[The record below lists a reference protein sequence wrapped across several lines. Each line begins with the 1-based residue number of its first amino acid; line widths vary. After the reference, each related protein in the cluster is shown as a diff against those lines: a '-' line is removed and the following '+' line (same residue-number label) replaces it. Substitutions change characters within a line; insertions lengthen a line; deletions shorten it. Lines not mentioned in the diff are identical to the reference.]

1 MIYSHKSNQNS
12 TFFRHPFQL
21 CFRYST
27 RYFLSEHA
35 AGSWT
40 PLSKTKLV
48 TMGKNWMIHRIA
60 ILERSTDRMN
70 NCFCPDSKNHCSIAG
85 ALNKNTVPAM
95 SRPRHVVRKR
105 HQNEWLLMSSN
116 TYFKER
122 SSIYDNEK
130 KTWPHIYWYL
140 IFCSKILLTNL
151 GLFYFFSY
159 YIFQYI
165 FLLIFN
171 RLIFIIIT
179 KYSTI
184 N

>member
-1 MIYSHKSNQNS
+1 MYCRWDLAKVYGKKSTSTIDLYSQIKSE
-12 TFFRHPFQL
+12 FQL

-27 RYFLSEHA
+27 SYLLSEHA

-85 ALNKNTVPAM
+85 ALNKNTVPAV

-105 HQNEWLLMSSN
+105 HHTEWLLMFSN
-116 TYFKER
+116 IL
-122 SSIYDNEK
+122 SK
-130 KTWPHIYWYL
+130 KDAL
-140 IFCSKILLTNL
+140 
-151 GLFYFFSY
+151 
-159 YIFQYI
+159 
-165 FLLIFN
+165 
-171 RLIFIIIT
+171 
-179 KYSTI
+179 
-184 N
+184 